1 MRSEYLLLI
10 GAIVLAGC
18 KTAPKAA
25 RQQGDVKAI
34 VAAEETAADA
44 ERRTEAH
51 ARYAN
56 AVLLDINEEP
66 EKAAEEFY
74 KAALTDPGDEDLV
87 LEASQRLLQFKEPE
101 KAREVLL
108 KASKQKDAPGILF
121 AQLGRVYA
129 VLGKKEMAIEANR
142 TAIRKMPTSLLGYR
156 NLAQLYLQSN
166 QVEEGI
172 KVLDDAAK
180 RRDVDA
186 GFLVDLGELYAAY
199 ARADHAEKVKAQAL
213 EVLNRAAGLHTS

>member
-18 KTAPKAA
+18 KTAPKTA
-25 RQQGDVKAI
+25 RQPDVKAAI
-34 VAAEETAADA
+34 AAAEESAADA
-44 ERRTEAH
+44 DRRTEAH

-56 AVLLDINEEP
+56 AILYDINEEP

-108 KASKQKDAPGILF
+108 KATKEKDAPGLLF
-121 AQLGRVYA
+121 AQLGRVY
-129 VLGKKEMAIEANR
+129 
-142 TAIRKMPTSLLGYR
+142 
-156 NLAQLYLQSN
+156 
-166 QVEEGI
+166 
-172 KVLDDAAK
+172 
-180 RRDVDA
+180 
-186 GFLVDLGELYAAY
+186 
-199 ARADHAEKVKAQAL
+199 
-213 EVLNRAAGLHTS
+213 